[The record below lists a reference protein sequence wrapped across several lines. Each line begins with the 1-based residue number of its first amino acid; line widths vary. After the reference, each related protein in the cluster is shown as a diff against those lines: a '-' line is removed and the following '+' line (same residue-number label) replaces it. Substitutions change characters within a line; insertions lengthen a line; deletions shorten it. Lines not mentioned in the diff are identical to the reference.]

1 MGSQY
6 EVDLET
12 AMAIRQR
19 MNHFLKTQPAG
30 SEFTTE
36 VEYHDMRE
44 RVTTVVTAMS
54 RCPDDE
60 TKPCEIELR
69 DKKFGG
75 FANISIEIERD
86 PTKFLGRGFM
96 AISGADF
103 PYPAEYIIAN
113 KQIGIKVVEDTDWCI
128 IPEGE
133 VTPKYCSKRRW

>member
-12 AMAIRQR
+12 AVAIRQR
-19 MNHFLKTQPAG
+19 MQDFLKKHPIG
-30 SEFTTE
+30 MEFTTP
-36 VEYHDMRE
+36 VEYRGESQDI
-44 RVTTVVTAMS
+44 TATVTAMS

-60 TKPCEIELR
+60 KKPCEIELR
-69 DKKFGG
+69 EKQYGG
-75 FANISIEIERD
+75 FANITLEIDR
-86 PTKFLGRGFM
+86 KSAIQGRGYL

-113 KQIGIKVVEDTDWCI
+113 KEVGIKVVEDTDWCI

-133 VTPKYCSKRRW
+133 VVPKHCSKRRW